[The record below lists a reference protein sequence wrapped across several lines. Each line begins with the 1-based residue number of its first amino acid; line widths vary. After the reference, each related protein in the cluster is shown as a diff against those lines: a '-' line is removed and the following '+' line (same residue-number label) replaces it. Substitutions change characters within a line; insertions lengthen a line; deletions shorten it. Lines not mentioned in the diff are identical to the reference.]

1 MNKKLIYLTY
11 QSFPSFKANTLQ
23 TLENLNYLAEYF
35 DIELIFPLREME
47 STDSVEKLKKFYDI
61 KESIK
66 IKGMKHKYPFGK
78 VKVFESILFIF
89 SQYFWSKKVVKN
101 LNYSDDFLYF
111 TRSDWVF
118 YFLSKKNKRVVFEC
132 HQLSRIRKYVMNKC
146 VKYNNSKIIFLN
158 KYLMIDSGID
168 LNQHGQQLRVIHNG
182 VDSKLFKKN
191 IIKDKNKII
200 FVGNLE
206 RFGESRNLEFYI
218 SAFKNK
224 NMPQNFYLTI
234 IGHPDKEV
242 VKLKKFIELHEL
254 QDRVKVKKRLKRD
267 LAIDQIQKSYI
278 GLLINTDSNLHSV
291 KYTSPLKYFEYM
303 YSGLQ
308 VVASNF
314 IAHRELPFAKNI
326 HFFENGNEESF
337 INSIKIAS
345 KSVEAPKDLK
355 SITLEKRAMEIV
367 NFIS

>member
-35 DIELIFPLREME
+35 DIELIFPLREIE
-47 STDSVEKLKKFYDI
+47 STDNVEELKKFYNI
-61 KESIK
+61 RKGIK

-78 VKVFESILFIF
+78 VKVFEGILFIV

-101 LNYSDDFLYF
+101 LNYSEDYLYF

-132 HQLSRIRKYVMNKC
+132 HQLSKIRKYVMKKC
-146 VKYNNSKIIFLN
+146 IKHNNAKIIFLN

-168 LNQHGQQLRVIHNG
+168 INQHGEKLKVIHNG
-182 VDSKLFKKN
+182 VDSNLFKKN
-191 IIKDKNKII
+191 VVKNKNKII
-200 FVGNLE
+200 FVGNLK

-224 NMPQNFYLTI
+224 NMPENLNLTI

-242 VKLKKFIELHEL
+242 MKLKKFIELHEL
-254 QDRVKVKKRLKRD
+254 QDRVKVKKRLKRE

-314 IAHRELPFAKNI
+314 LAHRELPFAKNI

-337 INSIKIAS
+337 IRSIKKAS
-345 KSVEAPKDLK
+345 KSLEVPKDLG
-355 SITLEKRAMEIV
+355 SITLKKRAREIV

>member
-23 TLENLNYLAEYF
+23 TLENLNYLAKYF
-35 DIELIFPLREME
+35 DIELIFPLREIE
-47 STDSVEKLKKFYDI
+47 STDSIEKLKKFYEI
-61 KESIK
+61 NENIK

-78 VKVFESILFIF
+78 VKVFEGILFIV
-89 SQYFWSKKVVKN
+89 SQYFWSRKVVKN
-101 LNYSDDFLYF
+101 LNYSGDSIYF
-111 TRSDWVF
+111 TRSDWIF
-118 YFLSKKNKRVVFEC
+118 YFLSKKNKRVIFEC

-146 VKYNNSKIIFLN
+146 IKHDDSKIIFLN
-158 KYLMIDSGID
+158 KQLMIDSGINV
-168 LNQHGQQLRVIHNG
+168 NQHGEKLKIIHNG
-182 VDSKLFKKN
+182 VNSKLFQKN
-191 IIKDKNKII
+191 IIKNKNKII
-200 FVGNLE
+200 FVGNLK

-224 NMPQNFYLTI
+224 NMPQNFNFTI

-242 VKLKKFIELHEL
+242 MKLKNFIELHEL
-254 QDRVKVKKRLKRD
+254 QDRVKVKKRLKRE

-314 IAHRELPFAKNI
+314 LAHKELPFAKHI

-337 INSIKIAS
+337 INSIKSAS
-345 KSVEAPKDLK
+345 KSVEAPKDLE
-355 SITLEKRAMEIV
+355 SITLKKRAEEIV